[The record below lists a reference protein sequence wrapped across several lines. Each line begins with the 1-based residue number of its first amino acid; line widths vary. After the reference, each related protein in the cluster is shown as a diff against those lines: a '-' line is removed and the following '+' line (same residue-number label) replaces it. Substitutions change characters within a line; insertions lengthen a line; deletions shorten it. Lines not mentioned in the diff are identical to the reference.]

1 MVVVLVAAVVGPA
14 TVTRALGPCYAD
26 GWRGGQDG
34 EEVPIGQPV
43 EDVAIAGGSVWALGD
58 RAVTRVDPAT
68 RTPTGGLSLDAATTG
83 RLLEAGGS
91 LWVTGKGPASVAPG
105 RAAPRLWRVD
115 PATVT
120 LTATVDLGEPGDDI
134 AAVATGGGAER
145 PGLWV
150 LLRRSAAADDRL
162 DLTWVDARTPAP
174 DTVGI
179 GPEGDDRLPGSP
191 WADGVGL
198 ATDGEGQAWV
208 EASDRLW
215 RVELDD
221 GNPTVVA
228 GGGGAGRRLG
238 GLTWAAGSLF
248 AVADG
253 VEVVR
258 IDPRTGTRTS
268 GTPLPSPASGRVRT
282 LADAVWVDTD
292 DGLARI
298 GADGRLTGVV
308 RDVSTSVGAAAGE
321 GAVWVTSFR
330 LDVTSRFDRQRDNRL
345 LRVDPVTA
353 DVTDSW
359 VPGCAPGAVV
369 AGAGA
374 VWTASYPAA
383 AVLVIDP

>member
-1 MVVVLVAAVVGPA
+1 MTIEADAGASTAPEAVAPTARARPSRRRRRLLSGIGVVVVLVAAVVGPA

-105 RAAPRLWRVD
+105 RAAPRLWRVA

-134 AAVATGGGAER
+134 AAVATAGGAER

-268 GTPLPSPASGRVRT
+268 GTPLPSPRRAGSARWRTPCGWTPTTASPGSAPT
-282 LADAVWVDTD
+282 
-292 DGLARI
+292 
-298 GADGRLTGVV
+298 GASR
-308 RDVSTSVGAAAGE
+308 AWCA
-321 GAVWVTSFR
+321 
-330 LDVTSRFDRQRDNRL
+330 TSRRRSG
-345 LRVDPVTA
+345 P
-353 DVTDSW
+353 
-359 VPGCAPGAVV
+359 P
-369 AGAGA
+369 
-374 VWTASYPAA
+374 PARA
-383 AVLVIDP
+383 RCG